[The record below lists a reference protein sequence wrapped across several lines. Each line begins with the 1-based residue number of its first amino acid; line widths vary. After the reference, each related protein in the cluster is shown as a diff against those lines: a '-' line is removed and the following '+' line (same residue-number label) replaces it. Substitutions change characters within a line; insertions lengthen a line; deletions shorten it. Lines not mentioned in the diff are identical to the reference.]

1 MLVLVTKANDDYWYS
16 FATFETF
23 DDLISYKEASNY
35 ALTISDNF
43 WYKEDV
49 EEIFKSWTQE
59 DGNFTM
65 KDAYSI
71 SECKYEILIE
81 NAEY

>member
-1 MLVLVTKANDDYWYS
+1 MKVLITKASDDYWYS
-16 FATFETF
+16 FANFETF
-23 DDLISYKEASNY
+23 DDLASYKENAIY
-35 ALTISDNF
+35 ALTVTYNL

-49 EEIFKSWTQE
+49 EKIFNAWSQE
-59 DGNFTM
+59 DKDFTM

-81 NAEY
+81 DDYH

>member
-1 MLVLVTKANDDYWYS
+1 MKVLITKASDDYWYS
-16 FATFETF
+16 FANFETF
-23 DDLISYKEASNY
+23 DDLTSYKENAIY
-35 ALTISDNF
+35 ALTVTYNL

-49 EEIFKSWTQE
+49 EKIFNAWSQE
-59 DGNFTM
+59 DKDFTM

-81 NAEY
+81 DDY

>member
-1 MLVLVTKANDDYWYS
+1 MKVLITKASDDYWYS
-16 FATFETF
+16 FANFETF
-23 DDLISYKEASNY
+23 NDIISFKENVDCG
-35 ALTISDNF
+35 LEIIENF

-49 EEIFKSWTQE
+49 EEIFNAWAQE
-59 DGNFTM
+59 DKNFTM

-81 NAEY
+81 DSEY

>member
-1 MLVLVTKANDDYWYS
+1 MKVLITKASDDYWYS
-16 FATFETF
+16 FANFKTFN
-23 DDLISYKEASNY
+23 DIISFKENVDCG
-35 ALTISDNF
+35 LEIVENF

-49 EEIFKSWTQE
+49 EEIFNSWTQE
-59 DGNFTM
+59 DKNFTM

-81 NAEY
+81 DSEY